1 MLDRTRGKAGLMAS
15 PQWPAPMI
23 TVVVLGTAATP
34 CLPGP
39 DQPTLTVTLVGLV
52 MMS

>member
-1 MLDRTRGKAGLMAS
+1 MAS

-23 TVVVLGTAATP
+23 TVVVLGTAAP
-34 CLPGP
+34 PSLGL
-39 DQPTLTVTLVGLV
+39 DQETSTVTLVGLV